1 LEVTFV
7 KLSRTA
13 RRVSAVIGTIA
24 VAMTMTVSGTAA
36 AGGGSHPKPVPP
48 KPIAIRVLSVNDFH
62 GNLQPPAGSSG
73 RITLSDGTTTVDAG
87 GAAYLATAVKTARSE
102 VKNSVL
108 VAAGDLIGA
117 SPLASALFH
126 DEPTI
131 DFFNYLHL
139 QASAV
144 GNHEFDEGFAE
155 LKRMQTGGCHPVDG
169 CVFEPKFRGADFPY
183 LGSNVYYSKN
193 NLPAMQPFTVRIVG
207 GVPIAIIGATLE
219 GVPDVVTP
227 TAIAGLK
234 FGDEAAAINRSSKLL
249 SLLGI
254 KVQIVVMHQGDN
266 IGSGPGHGPNDCAAD
281 VTGPASEIAKKV
293 SPAVDAI
300 FTGHSHQG
308 YNCVRPDPAGNPRPV
323 TQGSSF
329 GRLLTVADL
338 LIDPKTHDVI
348 RSATHVDNRI
358 VVRTVTPDAGAQ
370 AIVDKAVAE
379 SAPIANQQ
387 VGTITADIT
396 RTPAANGSGETA
408 LGNLIADAQLEATTG
423 NGAVVAITNIGGI
436 RTDLTYAGSTAGE
449 GDGVVTYGEAFA
461 VQPFSNIMQT
471 ITLTGADLDT
481 VLEQQ
486 YSGVNAASPKP
497 LQISKSLSYTLTPA
511 NPAGGKISN
520 ITINGTPVDP
530 NAGYRVSVNNFLAAG
545 GDGFAAFTNGTDLTG
560 GPVDLDAFTA
570 YLTAHSPISP
580 PALDR
585 VVVA

>member
-1 LEVTFV
+1 M
-7 KLSRTA
+7 KLSHTS
-13 RRVSAVIGTIA
+13 RRIGAVVGTIA

-36 AGGGSHPKPVPP
+36 AGSGDKPKPHTPP
-48 KPIAIRVLSVNDFH
+48 PFAIRVLSVNDFH

-73 RITLSDGTTTVDAG
+73 RITLSDGKTTVDAG
-87 GAAYLATAVKTARSE
+87 GAAYLATAVKAARSE

-131 DFFNYLHL
+131 DFFNYLDL

-169 CVFEPKFRGADFPY
+169 CQFEPTFSGADFPY
-183 LGSNVYYSKN
+183 LGSNVYYAKHD
-193 NLPAMQPFTVRIVG
+193 LPAMQPFTIRKVG
-207 GVPIAIIGATLE
+207 AVNVAIIGATLKDL
-219 GVPDVVTP
+219 PDVVTP
-227 TAIAGLK
+227 EAIAGLK
-234 FGDEAAAINRSSKLL
+234 FGDEVAAINRTSKLL
-249 SLLGI
+249 SLVGI

-281 VTGPASEIAKKV
+281 VTGPASQIAAKV

-338 LIDPKTHDVI
+338 SIDPKTHDVI
-348 RSATHVDNRI
+348 RSATHVENRI

-370 AIVDKAVAE
+370 AIVDKAVSE
-379 SAPIANQQ
+379 SAPIANRQ

-408 LGNLIADAQLEATTG
+408 LGDVIADAQLEATTG

-436 RTDLTYAGSTAGE
+436 RTDLTYEVRSRA
-449 GDGVVTYGEAFA
+449 
-461 VQPFSNIMQT
+461 
-471 ITLTGADLDT
+471 
-481 VLEQQ
+481 
-486 YSGVNAASPKP
+486 
-497 LQISKSLSYTLTPA
+497 
-511 NPAGGKISN
+511 
-520 ITINGTPVDP
+520 
-530 NAGYRVSVNNFLAAG
+530 RVMAW
-545 GDGFAAFTNGTDLTG
+545 
-560 GPVDLDAFTA
+560 
-570 YLTAHSPISP
+570 
-580 PALDR
+580 
-585 VVVA
+585 

>member
-1 LEVTFV
+1 M
-7 KLSRTA
+7 KLSHPS
-13 RRVSAVIGTIA
+13 RRIGAVLAIIA
-24 VAMTMTVSGTAA
+24 AALAMNGAAA
-36 AGGGSHPKPVPP
+36 AGGAQAKPQQVPAP
-48 KPIAIRVLSVNDFH
+48 LQIRVLSVNDFH

-73 RITLSDGTTTVDAG
+73 RVTLSDGRTTVDAG

-102 VKNSVL
+102 VKNSL
-108 VAAGDLIGA
+108 FVAAGDLIGA

-131 DFFNYLHL
+131 DLFNYLDL

-169 CVFEPKFRGADFPY
+169 CQFEPTFSGASFPY
-183 LGSNVYYSKN
+183 LGSNVYDEATGRQ
-193 NLPAMQPFTVRIVG
+193 AMEPFAVRMVG
-207 GVPIAIIGATLE
+207 GVRVAIIGATLQAL
-219 GVPDVVTP
+219 PDVVTP
-227 TAIAGLK
+227 SAIAGLK
-234 FGDEAAAINRSSKLL
+234 FGDEAAAINRTSDLL
-249 SLLGI
+249 SHVGI

-281 VTGPASEIAKKV
+281 VTGPASEIAAKV
-293 SPAVDAI
+293 APAVDAI

-308 YNCVRPDPAGNPRPV
+308 YNCMRPDPAGNPRPV

-338 LIDPKTHDVI
+338 SIDPRTQDVI
-348 RSATHVDNRI
+348 RSATRVENRI
-358 VVRTVTPDAGAQ
+358 VVRTVAPDAGAQ
-370 AIVDKAVAE
+370 AIVDKAVTM
-379 SAPIANQQ
+379 SAPIANRQ

-396 RTPAANGSGETA
+396 RTQAPTGETA
-408 LGNLIADAQLEATTG
+408 LGDLIADAQLEATTG

-471 ITLTGADLDT
+471 ITLSGADLDT

-486 YSGVNAASPKP
+486 YSGVNAAAPKP
-497 LQISKSLSYTLTPA
+497 LQISKSLHYTLTA
-511 NPAGGKISN
+511 NNAAGDKISN
-520 ITINGTPVDP
+520 ITINGSPVVP
-530 NAGYRVSVNNFLAAG
+530 TTGYRVSVNNFLAAG
-545 GDGFAAFTNGTDLTG
+545 GDGFAAFTHGTDVQG
-560 GPVDLDAFTA
+560 GPIDLDAFTA
-570 YLTAHSPISP
+570 YLTAHSPIAP

-585 VVVA
+585 VAVP

>member
-1 LEVTFV
+1 
-7 KLSRTA
+7 
-13 RRVSAVIGTIA
+13 
-24 VAMTMTVSGTAA
+24 
-36 AGGGSHPKPVPP
+36 
-48 KPIAIRVLSVNDFH
+48 
-62 GNLQPPAGSSG
+62 
-73 RITLSDGTTTVDAG
+73 
-87 GAAYLATAVKTARSE
+87 
-102 VKNSVL
+102 
-108 VAAGDLIGA
+108 
-117 SPLASALFH
+117 LASALFH

-131 DFFNYLHL
+131 DFFNYLDL

-155 LKRMQTGGCHPVDG
+155 LKRMQTGGCHPVDR
-169 CVFEPKFRGADFPY
+169 CQFEPTFSGANFPY
-183 LGSNVYYSKN
+183 LGSNVYYEATN
-193 NLPAMQPFTVRIVG
+193 EPAMEPFTVRIIG
-207 GVPIAIIGATLE
+207 GVRVAIIGATLE
-219 GVPDVVTP
+219 ALPDVVTP

-234 FGDEAAAINRSSKLL
+234 FGDEAEAINRTSDML
-249 SLLGI
+249 SHIGI

-281 VTGPASEIAKKV
+281 VTGPASEIAAKV

-329 GRLLTVADL
+329 GRLLTVADFS
-338 LIDPKTHDVI
+338 IDRKTHDVI
-348 RSATHVDNRI
+348 RSATHVENRI
-358 VVRTVTPDAGAQ
+358 AVQTVTPDAGAQ
-370 AIVDKAVAE
+370 AIVDKAVAK
-379 SAPIANQQ
+379 SAPIANQR

-396 RTPAANGSGETA
+396 RAPAANGSGETR
-408 LGNLIADAQLEATTG
+408 LGDLIADAQLEATTG

-436 RTDLTYAGSTAGE
+436 RTDLTYAGSPAGE

-471 ITLTGADLDT
+471 ITLTGADLDA

-486 YSGVNAASPKP
+486 YSGVNAAAPKP
-497 LQISKSLSYTLTPA
+497 LQISKSLHYTLTPGNA
-511 NPAGGKISN
+511 AGDKVSD
-520 ITINGTPVDP
+520 ITINGTPVAP
-530 NAGYRVSVNNFLAAG
+530 ATGYRVSVNNFLAAG
-545 GDGFAAFTNGTDLTG
+545 GDGFAAFTNGTGLQG

-585 VVVA
+585 VAVA